1 MALGNR
7 ALGYYLLTFFF
18 PLCYFCIF
26 VFTLL
31 NLFFPLFL
39 LPLCVYFYFY
49 LQGLLFFEIPNSFGN
64 MFLAQGRWS
73 ICVKC
78 YIPVTGCSSWT
89 ICRENGTF
97 CGATKMPFF
106 LWYFLWALGT
116 CYLSYQAHSVP
127 WVSCFFLGQFLLVCK
142 LFRKSRKPSPKV
154 GHWL

>member
-1 MALGNR
+1 MRSYNPLLITSEPGLDRLGVLQFHFR
-7 ALGYYLLTFFF
+7 ASTPFSHKTIQRLWKQCNTCEIGPFSRNGTRQLGFGLLSAEIFF

-78 YIPVTGCSSWT
+78 YIPVTGCSS
-89 ICRENGTF
+89 
-97 CGATKMPFF
+97 
-106 LWYFLWALGT
+106 
-116 CYLSYQAHSVP
+116 
-127 WVSCFFLGQFLLVCK
+127 
-142 LFRKSRKPSPKV
+142 
-154 GHWL
+154 